1 MSLKNSFWI
10 IIFNLLAVN
19 LFSQIYNPVKWKFDV
34 EHDSKDEITIIYSA
48 KIDKGWNVYSQY
60 LASDDGPI
68 ATTIEYTSGN
78 HYTLIGKSIESGNRK
93 EGYDEIFEMDV
104 VKFSD
109 TYIIKQKIKVV
120 DPNKAIEGYLTFQSC
135 DHEKCL
141 PPMDFDFSFVPA
153 RYMKK
158 ETGETAPPA
167 GGMSAGTMDT
177 SVENVA
183 SGAEKTSIQLS
194 TLKAVENKKENPGLL
209 APLTWSATVEPI
221 GENVF
226 RITAEAVIEQGWH
239 VYSSSITN
247 EDGPIPTKIYFDE
260 SDHITVNNDLK
271 ESGSK
276 IDKGFD
282 PFFEMDLVKLKN
294 DISLSQTFTVS
305 DFSKDIKG
313 YVEYQTCDAT
323 RCLPPVEVYFIFNAS
338 ENRFYIGDSPDGESP
353 GVSGAGI
360 SSVDEK
366 LYGITQIDLDRI
378 AEDCN
383 ELSSSVTD
391 ANNQGMMT
399 IFFLGFI
406 GGLLALLTPCVFPM
420 IPLTVSFFTKS
431 SGNKKKG
438 ITNASLYGFFILFTY
453 LLLSVPFHLLDSVNP
468 DILNDIS
475 TNVWLNLAFFA
486 IFIFF
491 AFSFF
496 GYYELTLPAGLTNK
510 VSSAEGVGGI
520 VGIFFMALT
529 LALVSFSCTGP
540 ILGTLLAG
548 ALSSDGGAW
557 QLTSGMAGFGLAL
570 ALPFALFAAFPG
582 WMNNLPRSGGWLN
595 TVKVVLGFI
604 ELALAFKFLSNA
616 DLVKHWGLLKIEPFL
631 IIWIIIAVLLAAYL
645 FGLIRFPHDSPLKK
659 VGFVRG
665 SLGVISMAF
674 AIYLM
679 TGFRYNEDTK
689 SFHSLSLLSGLAPP
703 VGYSW
708 MYPADC
714 PQNLE
719 CFHDFETGMAY
730 AKRHNKPV
738 FLDFTGY
745 ACVNCRKM
753 EEHVWPEQSV
763 ISKLKN
769 DYVVI
774 SLYVDDKKELPQD
787 QQVEVTQ
794 ITGTKRK
801 LRNYGH
807 KWAHFQATYFNN
819 NSQPFYVLLTP
830 EAELLN
836 TPVGYTP
843 DAKEFADFLQCGLTN
858 FSGNGVIG
866 KVDTKE

>member
-1 MSLKNSFWI
+1 MSLKNSFLI
-10 IIFNLLAVN
+10 LIFNLLVVG
-19 LFSQIYNPVKWKFDV
+19 LYGQIYNPVKWDIDV
-34 EHDSKDEITIIYSA
+34 EQNSSNEITITFKS
-48 KIDKGWNVYSQY
+48 KIDDGWYVYSQY
-60 LASDDGPI
+60 LESEDGPI
-68 ATTIEYTSGN
+68 ATAIEYDAGSHFSTV
-78 HYTLIGKSIESGNRK
+78 GKSTESGNK
-93 EGYDEIFEMDV
+93 HEGFDNIFEMNV
-104 VKFSD
+104 VKYD
-109 TYIIKQKIKVV
+109 KTYNIHQKIKVN
-120 DPNKAIEGYLTFQSC
+120 DPDKAIEGYLTFQSC

-141 PPMDFDFSFVPA
+141 PPMDYDFSIVPA
-153 RYMKK
+153 KYLKK
-158 ETGETAPPA
+158 ETG
-167 GGMSAGTMDT
+167 
-177 SVENVA
+177 
-183 SGAEKTSIQLS
+183 
-194 TLKAVENKKENPGLL
+194 AVENSPQTSTTAETSTPVLEEGSVQYPSITATEKKKENQTLL
-209 APLTWSATVEPI
+209 APLNWSATIDHVE
-221 GENVF
+221 GNVF
-226 RITAEAVIEQGWH
+226 KLTAEAKIEDGWH
-239 VYSSSITN
+239 VYSSTITD
-247 EDGPIPTKIYFDE
+247 EDGPIPTTIHFE
-260 SDHITVNNDLK
+260 GAENAIANNDLK
-271 ESGSK
+271 ETGSN
-276 IDKGFD
+276 IEKGYD
-282 PFFEMDLVKLKN
+282 SFFEMDLVKLKN
-294 DISLSQTFTVS
+294 DMTLSQSFTIKDLNQDVS
-305 DFSKDIKG
+305 G

-323 RCLPPVEVYFIFNAS
+323 RCLPPVEVYFIYNAA
-338 ENRFYIGDSPDGESP
+338 ENRLYIGDSADGEDA
-353 GVSGAGI
+353 VIADAGI
-360 SSVDEK
+360 SSIEQN
-366 LYGITQIDLDRI
+366 LYGITNINMDVEADN
-378 AEDCN
+378 CK
-383 ELSSSVTD
+383 ELSSSITD
-391 ANNQGMMT
+391 AQDQGMMT

-438 ITNASLYGFFILFTY
+438 ITNASLYGFFILLTY
-453 LLLSVPFHLLDSVNP
+453 LILSVPFHLLDSVNP

-475 TNVWLNLAFFA
+475 TNVWLNLAFFV

-520 VGIFFMALT
+520 FGIFFMALT

-582 WMNNLPRSGGWLN
+582 WLNNLPRSGGWLN

-604 ELALAFKFLSNA
+604 ELGLAFKFLSNA

-631 IIWIIIAVLLAAYL
+631 IIWIVIGALLAAYL
-645 FGLIRFPHDSPLKK
+645 FGLIKFPHDSPLKK
-659 VGFVRG
+659 IGLVRG
-665 SLGVISMAF
+665 SLGVVTIAF
-674 AIYLM
+674 VLYLF
-679 TGFRYNEDTK
+679 TGFRYNDDTK

-708 MYPADC
+708 LHPADC

-753 EEHVWPEQSV
+753 EEHVWPKQDV

-774 SLYVDDKKELPQD
+774 SLYVDDKQELPLEE
-787 QQVEVTQ
+787 QVEVTQ
-794 ITGTKRK
+794 ITGSKRK

-819 NSQPFYVLLTP
+819 NSQPFYVLMTP
-830 EAELLN
+830 DAELLN

-843 DAKEFADFLQCGLTN
+843 DSGEFADFLQCGLTN
-858 FSGNGVIG
+858 FSGSELIG
-866 KVDTKE
+866 NVELEK